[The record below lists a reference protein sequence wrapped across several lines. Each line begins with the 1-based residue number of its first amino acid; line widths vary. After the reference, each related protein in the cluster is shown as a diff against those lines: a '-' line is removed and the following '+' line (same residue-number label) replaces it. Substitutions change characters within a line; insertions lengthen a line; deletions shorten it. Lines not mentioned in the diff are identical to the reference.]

1 MAKIK
6 IYELAKELNVDN
18 KVVIDMANK
27 VGINVKS
34 HLSAIEESEVDKI
47 KSALEKK
54 NNVKKEEKKFKQ
66 KNNELRS
73 GPVIIRREVI
83 VSDEDFNKKSNKNN
97 EKSKN
102 IGFNIQVKSKDYNIV
117 YREKQT
123 KPMSVNELF
132 GIKPKKEEIK
142 KNKVNVNEQSQVQEK
157 VVKKEN
163 VVEPKVV
170 LQNNV
175 EM

>member
-54 NNVKKEEKKFKQ
+54 NNVKKEEK
-66 KNNELRS
+66 N
-73 GPVIIRREVI
+73 
-83 VSDEDFNKKSNKNN
+83 FN
-97 EKSKN
+97 
-102 IGFNIQVKSKDYNIV
+102 
-117 YREKQT
+117 
-123 KPMSVNELF
+123 
-132 GIKPKKEEIK
+132 
-142 KNKVNVNEQSQVQEK
+142 
-157 VVKKEN
+157 
-163 VVEPKVV
+163 
-170 LQNNV
+170 
-175 EM
+175 

>member
-102 IGFNIQVKSKDYNIV
+102 
-117 YREKQT
+117 
-123 KPMSVNELF
+123 
-132 GIKPKKEEIK
+132 
-142 KNKVNVNEQSQVQEK
+142 
-157 VVKKEN
+157 
-163 VVEPKVV
+163 
-170 LQNNV
+170 
-175 EM
+175 

>member
-142 KNKVNVNEQSQVQEK
+142 KNKVK
-157 VVKKEN
+157 MVKKRLIKI
-163 VVEPKVV
+163 VIKIKD
-170 LQNNV
+170 LIMIQK
-175 EM
+175 M